1 MKRVLIQN
9 IQSQDFM
16 NSGGKVV
23 MVVCLTVL
31 IGLIL
36 YLVRLDIK
44 ISRLEKKN

>member
-1 MKRVLIQN
+1 MNRLFLQN
-9 IQSQDFM
+9 IQPQDFM

-31 IGLIL
+31 MGLIL

-44 ISRLEKKN
+44 ISRLEKKD